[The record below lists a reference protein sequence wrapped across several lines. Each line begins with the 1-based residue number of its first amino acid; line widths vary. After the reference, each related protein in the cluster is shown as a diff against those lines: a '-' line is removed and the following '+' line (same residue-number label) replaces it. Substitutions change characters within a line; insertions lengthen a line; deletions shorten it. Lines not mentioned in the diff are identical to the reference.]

1 METKLEFY
9 NLFEK
14 LLSEKRKDNSSY
26 LSNEK
31 YLNLI
36 NELKGSNKYRRLNK
50 FEMINIGGEEKLI
63 VPVEK
68 GSTNLLY
75 YVRNDELY
83 DILNAIHLDIGH
95 GGKHRKMVEI
105 KKNTKVCLKKLYIYS

>member
-14 LLSEKRKDNSSY
+14 LLSEKREDNSSY

-36 NELKGSNKYRRLNK
+36 NELKGGNKFRGLNK
-50 FEMINIGGEEKLI
+50 FEIINIGGEETFI
-63 VPVEK
+63 EPVEK
-68 GSTNLLY
+68 SSTNLLY
-75 YVRNDELY
+75 YVKNDELY
-83 DILNAIHLDIGH
+83 DILNEIH
-95 GGKHRKMVEI
+95 
-105 KKNTKVCLKKLYIYS
+105 TS

>member
-1 METKLEFY
+1 MEIKLEFY

-14 LLSEKRKDNSSY
+14 LLSEKREDNSFY

-36 NELKGSNKYRRLNK
+36 NELKGDNKSCHLNK
-50 FEMINIGGEEKLI
+50 FEIINIGGEEKLI
-63 VPVEK
+63 APLEK

-75 YVRNDELY
+75 YVKNDELY
-83 DILNAIHLDIGH
+83 DIRH
-95 GGKHRKMVEI
+95 I
-105 KKNTKVCLKKLYIYS
+105 K